1 MLPPRVTFRAMRA
14 GAHVSHFEILSQ
26 LGRGGMGEVW
36 RARDTKLRR
45 DVALKTLPPEL
56 ATDVDRL
63 ARLEREATLLASL
76 NHPHIAAIYGF
87 EETELGRFMVLELVE
102 GETLEDRLRRGRMPV
117 DEALDVA
124 IQIAEALEAAHDK
137 GVIHRD
143 LKPANI
149 KLGPDGAVKVLDFGL
164 AKDVV
169 GQAGQPTQ
177 TALHTMHGVVMG
189 TPAYMSPEQARGE
202 TTTRQTDVW
211 SFGAILFEMLTGTS
225 PFLADTTAETLANVL
240 RAAPDYSLLP
250 SGVSPRVLRVL
261 RRCLQNAR
269 RERLQAIGDA
279 RLEIEDARDDGEQD
293 TPRRASTRIRWSLGA
308 LAALVLVALG
318 ALTARF
324 AGHATSS
331 PPATVRMSIPR
342 LEAPGFVPF
351 GVRNVAISDDGS
363 KIAYAPGSG
372 LWVRRLGE
380 TQAVQIPGLALD
392 PFFSPDGQWVGF
404 FNNSLRKVS
413 SGGGEPQLLVP
424 NITARPTGA
433 VWLRDGTIV
442 FATTAGL
449 FRVSASGGE
458 PELLA
463 SPDRTQSQRWLAWP
477 EAVDQDMLLLTVIT
491 VGAERSAH
499 IATFNL
505 RTKALHYVLT
515 GGGSARYLPSGHVI
529 FASNGMLNAAAF
541 DRPTGELRG
550 APVALPGTQI
560 GTTAD
565 FASAE
570 FAVSANGTLVSL
582 APRPLSDST
591 LLWVDRHGREEP
603 VGVPPGPYVYPR
615 VSPDGT
621 RIALDWGG
629 PDRDLWTWDLG
640 RRTLTRITDD
650 PAEDMLPIWSLDG
663 RRIFFASNREG
674 EFHVY
679 STAADGGS
687 APRLEF
693 AGPKFDVPNSFT
705 PDGAQLVTFENF
717 HELDVV
723 DLATGKARPL
733 LKDDHVDQVA
743 GAISPDGH
751 WIAYESWEK
760 PQTEIYVR
768 PFPDVMS
775 RREKISVAGGRYP
788 RWARDGSAELYYVD
802 LQGYMTAV
810 SVETSP
816 ELRLGAVTRLFAW
829 VPPTSAIS
837 GLPYDV
843 SPDGRFLIVK
853 SAALP
858 DPSVDLSVTLNWL
871 AEVERLVPAH

>member
-1 MLPPRVTFRAMRA
+1 MRA
-14 GAHVSHFEILSQ
+14 GAQISHFEVLSI

-45 DVALKTLPPEL
+45 DVALKTLPPEF

-63 ARLEREATLLASL
+63 ARLEREAHLLASL
-76 NHPHIAAIYGF
+76 NHPHIAGIYGF

-102 GETLEDRLRRGRMPV
+102 GETLADRLQRGPMPIK
-117 DEALDVA
+117 EALDVA
-124 IQIAEALEAAHDK
+124 VQIAEALEAAHDK

-149 KLGPDGAVKVLDFGL
+149 KLGTEGAVKVLDFGL

-169 GQAGQPTQ
+169 GRAGEPTQ

-211 SFGAILFEMLTGTS
+211 SFGVILFEMLAGSS
-225 PFLADTTAETLANVL
+225 PFQADSTAETLANVL
-240 RAAPDYSLLP
+240 RATPDYSSLP
-250 SGVSPRVLRVL
+250 AGVSPRVLRVL

-279 RLEIEDARDDGEQD
+279 RLEIEDARDDGAVD
-293 TPRRASTRIRWSLGA
+293 APRRPNARLRWSLAAIAA
-308 LAALVLVALG
+308 LALVALG

-324 AGHATSS
+324 AGHATAAS
-331 PPATVRMSIPR
+331 PATVRMSIARVDTPR
-342 LEAPGFVPF
+342 FLPF
-351 GVRNVAISDDGS
+351 GTRHVAISDDGS
-363 KIAYAPGSG
+363 KIAYSAESG

-380 TQAVQIPGLALD
+380 TEAVQMRSPTMD

-413 SGGGEPQLLVP
+413 SGGGESQLLVP
-424 NITARPTGA
+424 DITARPTGA
-433 VWLRDGTIV
+433 VWMHDGTIV
-442 FATTAGL
+442 FATTTGL
-449 FRVSASGGE
+449 FRVSDSGGK

-463 SPDRTQSQRWLAWP
+463 SPDRTRDERWLAWP
-477 EAVDQDMLLLTVIT
+477 EAVDQDMLLLTVISA
-491 VGAERSAH
+491 GAERSAH
-499 IATFNL
+499 VATFDL
-505 RTKALHYVLT
+505 RTKALRYVVT
-515 GGGSARYLPSGHVI
+515 GGGSGRYLPSGHII
-529 FASNGMLNAAAF
+529 FASNGTLNAVRF
-541 DRPTGELRG
+541 DRRTGETRG
-550 APVALPGTQI
+550 APISLPGTQI

-582 APRPLSDST
+582 APRPPSDST
-591 LLWVDRHGREEP
+591 LLWVDRQGREEP

-629 PDRDLWTWDLG
+629 QDRDLWTWDLG
-640 RRTLTRITDD
+640 RRTLTRVTDD
-650 PAEDMLPIWSLDG
+650 PAEDMLPLWSLDG

-705 PDGAQLVTFENF
+705 PDGTQLVTFENLR
-717 HELDVV
+717 ELDVV

-733 LKDDHVDQVA
+733 LHDDKVNQVA

-802 LQGYMTAV
+802 LQGYMTGV

-829 VPPTSAIS
+829 VPPTGAIS
-837 GLPYDV
+837 GVPYDV

-871 AEVERLVPAH
+871 AEVERLVPAR